1 MQLRKMLAG
10 LTILCV
16 LGGIYTPGSVDAR
29 TEWRKCGSQRHIGAG
44 WYNVR
49 ALNVRCTN
57 ARRVAR
63 KYWNTSDRRITVNGV
78 SYRCRRRQVG
88 SELFR
93 VRCRA
98 GEKRVRF
105 QQGS

>member
-1 MQLRKMLAG
+1 VGLRKSLAG
-10 LTILCV
+10 MTMLFV
-16 LGGIYTPGSVDAR
+16 LSDIYTPAPVLAGP
-29 TEWRKCGSQRHIGAG
+29 EWRRCGSQNHPGAG
-44 WYNVR
+44 WYKVR
-49 ALNVRCTN
+49 ALDVRCEN

-63 KYWNTSDRRITVNGV
+63 KYWNTSDRRITVNGI
-78 SYRCRRRQVG
+78 SYRCRERQVA

-98 GEKRVRF
+98 GEKRVHF